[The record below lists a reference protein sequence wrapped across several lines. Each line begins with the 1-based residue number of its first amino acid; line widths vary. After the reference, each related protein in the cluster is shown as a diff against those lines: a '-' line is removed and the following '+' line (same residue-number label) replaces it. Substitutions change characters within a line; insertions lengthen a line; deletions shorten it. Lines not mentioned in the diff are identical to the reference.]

1 MAKKEENFS
10 GIKEPMRDLKILQ
23 RLEENSHISQRELSR
38 KVGIALGVTNACLK
52 KMVEKGLIKIK
63 GINHKRVGYYLT
75 PKGFQE
81 KSRLT
86 YNYLKRTIH
95 FYLEAKNEVSS
106 KLEEIGADGARSI
119 VFCGTGDLMEIA
131 YITLQGANLK
141 FLGIV
146 DESPPDNQK
155 VSSVGVVVQPIEAI
169 SQLKP
174 DAVLVTGTEFSRN
187 IILRLKNVRAKGTKI
202 YTLLRGEEE

>member
-1 MAKKEENFS
+1 MAKEKKEFS
-10 GIKEPMRDLKILQ
+10 GIKEPLRELKILQ

-63 GINHKRVGYYLT
+63 GVNHKRIGYYLT

-86 YNYLKRTIH
+86 YNYLKRTVH
-95 FYLEAKNEVSS
+95 FYLEAKQEISA
-106 KLEEIGADGARSI
+106 KLEEICAAGAKTV
-119 VFCGTGDLMEIA
+119 VFCGTSDLMEIA
-131 YITLQGANLK
+131 YITLQGVNLK

-146 DESPPDNQK
+146 DEPCDNQK

-169 SQLKP
+169 SRLKP
-174 DAVLVTGTEFSRN
+174 DAVLLTRTEDSQKVISR
-187 IILRLKNVRAKGTKI
+187 LRNVRAKGTRI
-202 YTLLRGEEE
+202 YTLLGGERE

>member
-1 MAKKEENFS
+1 MAKKERDFP
-10 GIKEPMRDLKILQ
+10 GIKEPMRELKILQ

-63 GINHKRVGYYLT
+63 GINHKRIGYYLT

-95 FYLEAKNEVSS
+95 FYLEAKKEIFS
-106 KLEEIGADGARSI
+106 KLEEICADGAKSI
-119 VFCGTGDLMEIA
+119 VFCGSGDMMEIA
-131 YITLQGANLK
+131 YITLQGVNLK

-146 DESPPDNQK
+146 DEPSDNQK

-169 SQLKP
+169 PRLKP
-174 DAVLVTGTEFSRN
+174 DAVLVTRTEYSQK
-187 IILRLKNVRAKGTKI
+187 IISRLKNVRAKGTKI
-202 YTLLRGEEE
+202 YTLLEGEGE